1 MLNTDPK
8 EVAKH
13 RKLANAK
20 RNVRNLLEDSIRARM
35 GQRLGMAE
43 EHTQEKRSQSALQD
57 TEEDRP
63 GRLNTELD
71 EALDDVK
78 FDDKQSHASCKVS
91 DIEGIIFGGISSR
104 FWLLRK
110 HINSLDSE
118 SLKNIP
124 FYSWNCITL

>member
-1 MLNTDPK
+1 MSQKVSTAD
-8 EVAKH
+8 
-13 RKLANAK
+13 
-20 RNVRNLLEDSIRARM
+20 
-35 GQRLGMAE
+35 
-43 EHTQEKRSQSALQD
+43 EHTQEKHFQSAFQG
-57 TEEDRP
+57 TEECQHN
-63 GRLNTELD
+63 RLNTELD
-71 EALDDVK
+71 EDLDDVK
-78 FDDKQSHASCKVS
+78 FDEKQSNASCKVS